1 MEHSEKFNKYII
13 GIPNR
18 RKRENKKQQNSGNT
32 FSKTDERHQDSL
44 PNQRRINIKETIPQY
59 IIPMYKTLYIVPY
72 QSTNF

>member
-44 PNQRRINIKETIPQY
+44 PNQRRINIKETIP
-59 IIPMYKTLYIVPY
+59 
-72 QSTNF
+72 